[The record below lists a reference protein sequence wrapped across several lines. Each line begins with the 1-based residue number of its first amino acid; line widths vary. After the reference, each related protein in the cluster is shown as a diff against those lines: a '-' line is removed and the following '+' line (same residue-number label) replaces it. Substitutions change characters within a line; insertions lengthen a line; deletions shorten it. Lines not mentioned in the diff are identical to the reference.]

1 MRGRTASSGRN
12 VGVVPKILENY
23 ALKKPTFI
31 FEWRKSAIFILL
43 FFVVFLNSPCMV
55 STVTFNNI
63 TMHSVP
69 VMISTVTQAHTVS
82 EGVGSEQA
90 TWICRCILC
99 MQV

>member
-1 MRGRTASSGRN
+1 MLLKSPLSSLSGEK
-12 VGVVPKILENY
+12 VLFLY
-23 ALKKPTFI
+23 SCF
-31 FEWRKSAIFILL
+31 LL
-43 FFVVFLNSPCMV
+43 FFLNSPCMV